1 MEIVPCSH
9 VGHIF
14 RSAMPYTFGDGGTY
28 HNTVGR
34 LVCCLNHLFVH
45 FINVAIAGL
54 SFLTAIADVA
64 TRLQLSHKED
74 LVAVGTCMVCTF
86 TLASQLA
93 GCLFVSVVPVF
104 SSNCFVYSHSP
115 A

>member
-1 MEIVPCSH
+1 MLSKP
-9 VGHIF
+9 
-14 RSAMPYTFGDGGTY
+14 P
-28 HNTVGR
+28 
-34 LVCCLNHLFVH
+34 FVN

-64 TRLQLSHKED
+64 TRLQLLHKED
-74 LVAVGTCMVCTF
+74 LVAGGTCMVCTF

-93 GCLFVSVVPVF
+93 GCCLSLLFQYSALIVLSILIALHSVLQHSSLGVF
-104 SSNCFVYSHSP
+104 CQLVY